1 MKLWFR
7 KSTGAGVEV
16 PDTATVETVTPPEKA
31 PTAPGA
37 GTLRPSDAPPGDAAA
52 AHPPPRS
59 TASPSPGGDSGPSS
73 RSLFKQ
79 ILDSQYDAV
88 LITDLKGH
96 IVNTNRRTQDYF
108 GYAPDETWDL
118 PIGHLVPGITDA
130 MLQQILTGLARERH
144 VLIDGRCVRK
154 DESGFPAEIAISQIT
169 LTNDGNLLFC
179 IRNIE
184 RRHLTMQRLQSTRR
198 LLDQIP
204 TPAVACDRESR
215 IKVANLALAR
225 MLGHESPD
233 LLENQPFSCVWN
245 EPRAA
250 EVVAR
255 VLGGE
260 TVKEPIVVMNLRG
273 KPLHLVAS
281 LAPEQDAREKAIG
294 FLASFTSAA
303 VVSLN
308 SH

>member
-7 KSTGAGVEV
+7 KATGAGVEV
-16 PDTATVETVTPPEKA
+16 SEDATVEPVAPPVRA
-31 PTAPGA
+31 PAAPGT
-37 GTLRPSDAPPGDAAA
+37 GTPRPSGAPSGEPAAG
-52 AHPPPRS
+52 HPPPKPA
-59 TASPSPGGDSGPSS
+59 ASPSPGGDPGPSS

-79 ILDSQYDAV
+79 ILDGQYDAV

-108 GYAPDETWDL
+108 GFAADETWDQ
-118 PIGHLVPGITDA
+118 PINRLVPGITDA
-130 MLQQILTGLARERH
+130 MLQQVLTGLTRERH
-144 VLIDGRCVRK
+144 VLIEGRCVRK
-154 DESGFPAEIAISQIT
+154 DESGFPAEIAISQIS
-169 LTNDGNLLFC
+169 LTNDGNLLFS

-184 RRHLTMQRLQSTRR
+184 RRHQTMQRLQSTRR

-225 MLGHESPD
+225 MLGHESPG
-233 LLENQPFSCVWN
+233 LLENQPFACVWN

-308 SH
+308 TH